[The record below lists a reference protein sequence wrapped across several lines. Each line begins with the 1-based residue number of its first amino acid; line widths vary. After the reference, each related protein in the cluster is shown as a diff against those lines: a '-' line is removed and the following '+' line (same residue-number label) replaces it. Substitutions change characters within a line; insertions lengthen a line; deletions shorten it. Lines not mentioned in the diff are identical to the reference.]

1 MNSAATLPRPR
12 GTHDSNIWTSDLIA
26 AQAAF
31 AQPARLQII
40 RHLRQNG
47 PSTRSE
53 IAAAAFIGH
62 GLVAQSLN
70 RLKHLGIVSDD
81 ATAGDLPARDRTYS
95 LDRER
100 TDHLLQ
106 TIMSFIAGNDV

>member
-12 GTHDSNIWTSDLIA
+12 GNHVSGVWTSDLIA

-31 AQPARLQII
+31 AQPARLQVI

-53 IAAAAFIGH
+53 IAEGTFIGH
-62 GLVAQSLN
+62 GLVAKSLN
-70 RLKHLGIVSDD
+70 KLKSLGIVSDD
-81 ATAGDLPARDRTYS
+81 ATAADFPARDRRYS

-100 TDHLLQ
+100 TDHFLR
-106 TIMSFIAGNDV
+106 TIASFIAGNDV